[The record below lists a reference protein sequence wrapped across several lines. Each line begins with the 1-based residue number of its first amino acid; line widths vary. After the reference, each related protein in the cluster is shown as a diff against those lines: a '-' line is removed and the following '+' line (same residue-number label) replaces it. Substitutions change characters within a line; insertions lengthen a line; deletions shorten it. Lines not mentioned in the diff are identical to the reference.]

1 MDGMAF
7 VPIARRYLFLRMSTN
22 AKPTHP
28 LERERAAFCASLD
41 SSRPMRSQHSD
52 PVELVRSLLEQAVR
66 SGASDLHFEPFA
78 EGIRVRF
85 RQDGELR
92 VVMEVPS
99 TIRAEVL
106 SRIKIL
112 AVMDIAEKRRPQD
125 GRIRFQYMGKSID
138 VRVSTLPTEHGE
150 KIVLRILDQSAVELD
165 VAKLGIDQTRQEM
178 FERVFR
184 LPYGMI
190 LITGPTGA
198 GKSTTLYSVLN
209 ALRSPKVNI
218 TTVEDPI
225 EYRLEGIVQTAVKP
239 DIGLTFA
246 NALRTILRQD
256 PNVIMVGEVRDM
268 ETAQIAMRA
277 ALTGHLVLSTLHT
290 NDAPSAV
297 TRLVDMGI
305 EPFLVSSSVNLI
317 VAQRL
322 VRRLCP
328 ACSIPDSRARGLLA
342 SMGEAWSDGDWRA
355 LNGCGDCGWTGY
367 RGRVGIFEILPLS
380 EAMRTRI
387 AARDDANQLRDIA
400 VAEGLVTLRTDAL
413 NKARSGITSLE
424 EVIRETCS

>member
-1 MDGMAF
+1 M
-7 VPIARRYLFLRMSTN
+7 
-22 AKPTHP
+22 PTSADSAHP
-28 LERERAAFCASLD
+28 LDRQRREFLAPSGNSHTLLRAE
-41 SSRPMRSQHSD
+41 PSD
-52 PVELVRSLLEQAVR
+52 PVELVKSLLEQAVGC
-66 SGASDLHFEPFA
+66 GASDLHFEPHA
-78 EGIRVRF
+78 EGVRVRF
-85 RQDGELR
+85 RQDGELHLVR
-92 VVMEVPS
+92 EIPGS
-99 TIRAEVL
+99 IRAEVL
-106 SRIKIL
+106 SRIKVM

-125 GRIRFQYMGKSID
+125 GRIRFQHMGQSID
-138 VRVSTLPTEHGE
+138 VRASTLPTEFGE
-150 KIVLRILDQSAVELD
+150 KIVLRILDQSAVDLD
-165 VAKLGIDQTRQEM
+165 LGKLGIEGERRDV

-209 ALRSPKVNI
+209 TLRSPKVNI

-239 DIGLTFA
+239 EIGLDFA
-246 NALRTILRQD
+246 QALRTILRQD
-256 PNVIMVGEVRDM
+256 PNIIMVGEIRDA

-328 ACSIPDSRARGLLA
+328 TCSIPDPRAKGLLA
-342 SMGEAWSDGDWRA
+342 SMGESWMEGEWRA
-355 LNGCGDCGWTGY
+355 PKGCAVCGGTGY
-367 RGRVGIFEILPLS
+367 RGRIGIFEVLPMSDEL
-380 EAMRTRI
+380 RTRV
-387 AARDDANQLRDIA
+387 AAREDANRLREQA
-400 VAEGLVTLRTDAL
+400 VLEGLVTLRSDAMS
-413 NKARSGITSLE
+413 KARAGTTSLE
-424 EVIRETCS
+424 EVVRETCS

>member
-1 MDGMAF
+1 M
-7 VPIARRYLFLRMSTN
+7 P
-22 AKPTHP
+22 PTLSSIHP
-28 LERERAAFCASLD
+28 LERAKAVFRAPLD
-41 SSRPMRSQHSD
+41 LPRS
-52 PVELVRSLLEQAVR
+52 VRYENAEPADIVKDLLEQAVR
-66 SGASDLHFEPFA
+66 CGASDLHFEPSST
-78 EGIRVRF
+78 GLRVRF

-92 VVMEVPS
+92 VVADVPKATSTEV
-99 TIRAEVL
+99 V
-106 SRIKIL
+106 SRIKVM

-125 GRIRFQYMGKSID
+125 GRIRFQCMGQSID
-138 VRVSTLPTEHGE
+138 VRASTLPTEYGE
-150 KIVLRILDQSAVELD
+150 KVVLRILDQTAVELD
-165 VAKLGIDQTRQEM
+165 LAKLGIDGERRDA

-225 EYRLEGIVQTAVKP
+225 EYRLDGIVQTAVKP

-246 NALRTILRQD
+246 HALRTILRQD
-256 PNVIMVGEVRDM
+256 PNVIMVGEIRDV

-290 NDAPSAV
+290 NDAASAV

-328 ACSIPDSRARGLLA
+328 LCSEPDPRARGLLA
-342 SMGEAWSDGDWRA
+342 SMDEPWIEGNWRIPK
-355 LNGCGDCGWTGY
+355 GCAQCSGTGY
-367 RGRVGIFEILPLS
+367 KGRIGIFEVLPLTD
-380 EAMRTRI
+380 ELRTRVT
-387 AARDDANQLRDIA
+387 ARDDANRLRELA
-400 VAEGLVTLRTDAL
+400 VSQGLVTLRVDAL
-413 NKARSGITSLE
+413 NKAKAGITSLE